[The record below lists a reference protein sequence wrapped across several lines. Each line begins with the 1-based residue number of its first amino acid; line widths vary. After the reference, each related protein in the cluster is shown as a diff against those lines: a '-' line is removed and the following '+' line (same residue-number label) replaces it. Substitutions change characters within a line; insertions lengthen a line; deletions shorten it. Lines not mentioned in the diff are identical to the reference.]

1 MAKLT
6 IEDISRVLTEK
17 NGLSREAAA
26 TFAREVF
33 AVVQNAVERDKL
45 VKVKG
50 LGAFKVVDVEARES
64 INVNTGARV
73 LIEGH
78 GKISF
83 TPDTTMKELVN
94 KPFSQFETVVL
105 NEGVTFD
112 DVATP
117 DEDES
122 NEEEE
127 QQQPR
132 QEEKAEAR
140 QEEKTEEKT
149 ETRQEAEEQPIPQEI
164 EKSSNRAIEQSTIR
178 EIEQSKYQ
186 AAEDTAPEAPSED
199 VAPEE
204 PSKEDDDEEDI
215 APEEP
220 SKKDD
225 DEEDNAP
232 ENPSEDA
239 DEKEDE
245 EEDTD
250 DDEESNVNTAK
261 WIVAAVISLVLIVL
275 AACGGYI
282 YGLNKGRAEARELAE
297 ATEEPK
303 PQAPQS
309 KDSLLAALHPEEP
322 VVLDTTS
329 KQPAKDTAKAEQKGV
344 PTKSPKAEQKAK
356 AEQKTKPEAKPTPK
370 PEPSSKY
377 EQMDAR
383 VRTGAYRIVGVDRTI
398 TVKKGETLKRI
409 SKTYLGE
416 GMECYVEVLN
426 GLSGTA
432 ELKEGSK
439 VKIPKLELKKKSK

>member
-6 IEDISRVLTEK
+6 IEDISRILTDK

-26 TFAREVF
+26 TFAREMF
-33 AVVQNAVERDKL
+33 SVVQDAVERDKL

-105 NEGVTFD
+105 NDGVTFD
-112 DVATP
+112 DIATP
-117 DEDES
+117 DELEEDER
-122 NEEEE
+122 EEEKPAPMGNPKVVE
-127 QQQPR
+127 ETPKVTEEAPIVETTPVVEEVPIVEETPVVEEVPIEENPIVEEKETTIA
-132 QEEKAEAR
+132 EEKAPVKEDNPIV
-140 QEEKTEEKT
+140 EEKETTIAEEKVSV
-149 ETRQEAEEQPIPQEI
+149 E
-164 EKSSNRAIEQSTIR
+164 
-178 EIEQSKYQ
+178 
-186 AAEDTAPEAPSED
+186 
-199 VAPEE
+199 
-204 PSKEDDDEEDI
+204 
-215 APEEP
+215 
-220 SKKDD
+220 
-225 DEEDNAP
+225 
-232 ENPSEDA
+232 
-239 DEKEDE
+239 EKETPIEEKDSPIEEASPNENEDEDDE
-245 EEDTD
+245 EED
-250 DDEESNVNTAK
+250 SNSDAAK

-282 YGLNKGRAEARELAE
+282 YGLSKGRAEARELAE
-297 ATEEPK
+297 ATEEQK

-329 KQPAKDTAKAEQKGV
+329 KQPAKDTAKTAQKGV
-344 PTKSPKAEQKAK
+344 PTKA
-356 AEQKTKPEAKPTPK
+356 TPK
-370 PEPSSKY
+370 PEPKQNPKPEAKTTQKPEPSTKY

-383 VRTGAYRIVGVDRTI
+383 VRTGAYRIVGVDRTV

-426 GLSGTA
+426 GLSGNG

-439 VKIPKLELKKKSK
+439 LKIPKLELKKRGK